1 LRYPRDMGCDSY
13 LDTAPLPTFL
23 QTMQQGVYADFAKDV
38 RKPESAAF
46 TMMRI
51 EQGAFESADP
61 AFSDFYFGI
70 ADTYHVGFKGN
81 GPGYR
86 KFNNVWRDLA
96 IKPSVLELTP
106 PGSSVEYDIRVP
118 SSLVILTSPENETK
132 ALMRRIAKK
141 SVSDFGNLHECA
153 MSAGPKISPLI
164 YAIWHATSVEDQ
176 TQRLQ
181 ADSLFTSLIV
191 TCLQEAGHMKKPQ
204 DSDERLCKW
213 QLKKAMLLIN
223 EQMTEPVTLASI
235 ATAMDMSEYHFLR
248 AFRNT
253 TGLPPHQYQIMLR
266 VNMARQMIVRSK
278 LGLSEIA
285 FASGFSS
292 HAHMTTTLKK
302 WTGKTPAAYRNMSR
316 EI

>member
-1 LRYPRDMGCDSY
+1 LPYHRYMGHDSY

-51 EQGAFESADP
+51 EQDAFESADP
-61 AFSDFYFGI
+61 AHSDFYFGT
-70 ADTYHVGFKGN
+70 ADTYHVEFKGE

-86 KFNNVWRDLA
+86 KFNNVWRDLK
-96 IKPSVLELTP
+96 IKPYALELTP
-106 PGSSVEYDIRVP
+106 PSSAVEYDLRVP

-132 ALMRRIAKK
+132 ALMQRIAKK

-153 MSAGPKISPLI
+153 MSAGPRISPLI
-164 YAIWHATSVEDQ
+164 HAIWHATSVEDQ

-191 TCLQEAGHMKKPQ
+191 TCLQEAGYMKMPQ
-204 DSDERLCKW
+204 NSDERLCKW
-213 QLKKAMLLIN
+213 QAKKAVMLIN
-223 EQMTEPVTLASI
+223 EQMAEPIRLASLS
-235 ATAMDMSEYHFLR
+235 AAMDMSEYHFLR

-266 VNMARQMIVRSK
+266 VNMARQMIMRSK

-285 FASGFSS
+285 FAAGFSS

-302 WTGKTPAAYRNMSR
+302 WTGKTPAAYRNA
-316 EI
+316 

>member
-1 LRYPRDMGCDSY
+1 LPYHRYMGHDSY

-46 TMMRI
+46 TIMRI

-61 AFSDFYFGI
+61 AHSDFYFGI
-70 ADTYHVGFKGN
+70 PDTGN
-81 GPGYR
+81 GLGYR
-86 KFNNVWRDLA
+86 KFNNVWRDLTL
-96 IKPSVLELTP
+96 KPSALEITP
-106 PGSSVEYDIRVP
+106 PGSTVEYDLRVP
-118 SSLVILTSPENETK
+118 HSLVILASPENETK

-153 MSAGPKISPLI
+153 MSAGPKINPLI
-164 YAIWHATSVEDQ
+164 HAIWRATSIEDQ

-181 ADSLFTSLIV
+181 ADSLFTSLIAN
-191 TCLQEAGHMKKPQ
+191 CLQEAGHMKKRQ
-204 DSDERLCKW
+204 DSDERLCNW
-213 QLKKAMLLIN
+213 QLKKAVLLIN
-223 EQMTEPVTLASI
+223 EQMAEPITLASI
-235 ATAMDMSEYHFLR
+235 AEAMDMSEYHFLR
-248 AFRNT
+248 AFRNA

-266 VNMARQMIVRSK
+266 VTMARQMIVRTK

-285 FASGFSS
+285 FAAGFSS

-302 WTGKTPAAYRNMSR
+302 WTGKTPADYRSGFQSD
-316 EI
+316 